1 MKEIGVDYS
10 NFKTIM
16 DKIFIL
22 HSVIHIIN
30 FIFLIQISFN
40 VHEIDKYFKLHQ
52 HFDYE
57 TTRDLDECYL
67 TIHNFVSF
75 NSTFDIQ
82 PNANFSESTNI
93 NVKNVTQKQ
102 SFHTYISSYNK
113 PFLLE
118 MVQNATNDCLCC
130 N

>member
-1 MKEIGVDYS
+1 MKEIGVDYL
-10 NFKTIM
+10 NVKTIM

-22 HSVIHIIN
+22 HSVIYIII
-30 FIFLIQISFN
+30 FIFLIKISIN

-52 HFDYE
+52 RFDYE
-57 TTRDLDECYL
+57 TTQDLDECYL
-67 TIHNFVSF
+67 TIHNFVAF

-82 PNANFSESTNI
+82 QNTNFSESTNLFI
-93 NVKNVTQKQ
+93 KNFTQKQ